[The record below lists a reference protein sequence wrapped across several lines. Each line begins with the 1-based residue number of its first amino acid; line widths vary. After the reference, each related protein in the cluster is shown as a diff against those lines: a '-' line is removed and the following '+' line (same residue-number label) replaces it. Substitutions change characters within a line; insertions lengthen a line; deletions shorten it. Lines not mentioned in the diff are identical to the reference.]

1 MTSFWL
7 YSIPLVALALLFIVV
22 PVLRFKS
29 IVKKADSDIRKE
41 KNIEVFKESLAEL
54 ERDLAEKS
62 ISDEE
67 FARLKTELQRSFM
80 RDMEEK
86 ESTTRQRAEG
96 AAPKKLVPLL
106 CILFVPLF
114 SISIYT
120 SIGSARDLALPGILA
135 SLSTAETAEAQQE
148 ALVSLAE
155 FLQQRFDRNDD
166 DIQNGYMLGTLYIEL
181 EEFTKAI
188 PIFTAMAEQMEESPD
203 KAAVLGQ
210 LAQSL
215 YLEAD
220 SEITQEVSAAI
231 NEALSM
237 NPNEYA
243 VMSILAIESF
253 VNQDF
258 RQAVFYWRRQLA
270 QLDSN
275 SQQAFSLRDRIARVE
290 SLLPPEP
297 ESEESEETGEPGA
310 AVSMI
315 VDVDD
320 SVRELID
327 ESMRLFI
334 YARSPEFPMP
344 LAAVNLAQPEFP
356 FEITLTD
363 DNAMVPVAKLSL
375 ATQVYVGARLS
386 REGVANAQ
394 AGDIQAESATFVLE
408 EQDGIIS
415 LTIKDIVQ

>member
-1 MTSFWL
+1 
-7 YSIPLVALALLFIVV
+7 
-22 PVLRFKS
+22 
-29 IVKKADSDIRKE
+29 
-41 KNIEVFKESLAEL
+41 
-54 ERDLAEKS
+54 
-62 ISDEE
+62 
-67 FARLKTELQRSFM
+67 
-80 RDMEEK
+80 
-86 ESTTRQRAEG
+86 
-96 AAPKKLVPLL
+96 
-106 CILFVPLF
+106 
-114 SISIYT
+114 
-120 SIGSARDLALPGILA
+120 
-135 SLSTAETAEAQQE
+135 
-148 ALVSLAE
+148 
-155 FLQQRFDRNDD
+155 
-166 DIQNGYMLGTLYIEL
+166 
-181 EEFTKAI
+181 
-188 PIFTAMAEQMEESPD
+188 
-203 KAAVLGQ
+203 
-210 LAQSL
+210 
-215 YLEAD
+215 
-220 SEITQEVSAAI
+220 
-231 NEALSM
+231 
-237 NPNEYA
+237 
-243 VMSILAIESF
+243 

>member
-7 YSIPLVALALLFIVV
+7 YSIPLLALALLFIVV
-22 PVLRFKS
+22 PVLHFKPAE
-29 IVKKADSDIRKE
+29 KKADSDIRKE

-54 ERDLAEKS
+54 ERDLAEKN

-86 ESTTRQRAEG
+86 GSGDTQRPVGVAS
-96 AAPKKLVPLL
+96 KKLVPIF
-106 CILFVPLF
+106 CILFIPLF

-120 SIGSARDLALPGILA
+120 IIGSSRDLALPGILA
-135 SLSTAETAEAQQE
+135 SLSSAETAEAQQE
-148 ALVSLAE
+148 ALLGLAD
-155 FLQQRFDRNDD
+155 FLQQRFDRNGD

-181 EEFTKAI
+181 EEFARAKT
-188 PIFTAMAEQMEESPD
+188 IFSAMAELMEDGPD

-215 YLEAD
+215 YLEAG

-231 NEALSM
+231 EAALAL

-297 ESEESEETGEPGA
+297 ESEETGEPGA
-310 AVSMI
+310 AVTMI

-320 SVRELID
+320 SIRELID
-327 ESMRLFI
+327 DSMRLFI

-363 DNAMVPVAKLSL
+363 DNAMMPAAKLSL
-375 ATQVYVGARLS
+375 ANQVYVGARLS
-386 REGVANAQ
+386 RAGVANAQ
-394 AGDIQAESATFVLE
+394 AGDIQAESDTFVLL